1 MSSAHPSVVYLD
13 HAATSPIRPEARE
26 AMLAALDIGA
36 NASAVHAK
44 GRAARAVIEAARA
57 EVAALVGAAPSQVVF
72 TSGGAEANT
81 LAVEGLAAS
90 GAKTLIVSAIE
101 HPSVSEAAKATGLLV
116 EVWPV
121 TAEGVV
127 DLDWLSARLEAWDE
141 ATDRRLA
148 VGLMLANNETGAIQ
162 PVAEVSRLVRAR
174 NGLLHIDAVQAV
186 GKIAVD
192 LEALGADTLT
202 LSAHKIGGPQGSG
215 ALVFGPRAVIRR
227 RIHGGGHEQ
236 GLRAGTENL
245 SGVAGFGAAAKV
257 SLAHLPQMAQLAL
270 WRDAAA
276 QKVKAAGAVVAAE
289 AAPRL
294 PTILNIAVAE
304 FPSQTQLML
313 LDLEGVMVS
322 AGSACSSGKTTAS
335 GVLTA
340 MGYGDLAKGAL
351 RVSSGWSTTQADWD
365 RFTTVWLAAYARHAA
380 RREVA

>member
-1 MSSAHPSVVYLD
+1 MGSVYLD

-44 GRAARAVIEAARA
+44 GRAARALIETARA
-57 EVAALVGAAPSQVVF
+57 EVARLAGGDPARLIF

-101 HPSVSEAAKATGLLV
+101 HPSVSEAAKATGLAV

-121 TAEGVV
+121 KSDGVV
-127 DLDWLSARLEAWDE
+127 DLGWLATRIKDWDE
-141 ATDRRLA
+141 AGDRRLA
-148 VGLMLANNETGAIQ
+148 VCLMLANNETGAIQ
-162 PVAEVSRLVRAR
+162 PAAEAAALVHAKG
-174 NGLLHIDAVQAV
+174 GLIHVDAVQAA
-186 GKIAVD
+186 GKIPVD
-192 LEALGADTLT
+192 IQALGADTLT
-202 LSAHKIGGPQGSG
+202 LSAHKIGGPQGAG
-215 ALVFGPRAVIRR
+215 ALIYGPNAVLRR

-245 SGVAGFGAAAKV
+245 SGIAGFGAAARA
-257 SLAHLPQMAQLAL
+257 SLQHLPQIAELAR

-276 QKVKAAGAVVAAE
+276 EKAKLAGAVVAAE

-294 PTILNIAVAE
+294 PTILNLCTAG

-322 AGSACSSGKTTAS
+322 AGSACSSGKAKAS
-335 GVLTA
+335 GVLIA
-340 MGYGDLAKGAL
+340 MGYGDLAATAL
-351 RVSSGWSTTQADWD
+351 RVSSGWSTTEADWD
-365 RFTTVWLAAYARHAA
+365 RFIAVWLGALARHAA